1 MTGWQRNTWSLFR
14 MPFYMIS
21 FPLALLGAFQIRRNA
36 LSNET
41 QTVQQYKAALACGNT
56 EPLPKL
62 FETARVKFPLD
73 SQVVEEITPFV
84 AAYLDGHP
92 LE

>member
-1 MTGWQRNTWSLFR
+1 
-14 MPFYMIS
+14 MIS
-21 FPLALLGAFQIRRNA
+21 YPLALLGAFQIWRNT

-41 QTVQQYKAALACGNT
+41 QTVGQYKAALACGNT
-56 EPLPKL
+56 VPLPKL
-62 FETARVKFPLD
+62 FEIAGVKFPLD
-73 SQVVEEITPFV
+73 PQMVEEITTFV